1 MLAAISTITSC
12 SSSRSRSRLTNSIG
26 MMAAAKPS
34 ASRRGTPE
42 SLSTSGSM
50 PDTPHSPPATSEVGR
65 SKPAPVATTAYPAP
79 MALENVTCVRKS
91 ATARVERVL

>member
-1 MLAAISTITSC
+1 
-12 SSSRSRSRLTNSIG
+12 

-91 ATARVERVL
+91 ATARVERVLWGSGGRGQGREGRRAAEHETARPVC